1 MALTTGKSA
10 DATVIRP
17 FAIEVP
23 EPEIEVADAI
33 VEVGGAR

>member
-17 FAIEVP
+17 FAIEV
-23 EPEIEVADAI
+23 ADAI